1 MADEANAAIE
11 GQDASGVEA
20 APAPVKKTTKPKGS
34 LTVAK
39 DDAIFDG
46 EGGYLP
52 RGAKFDAVDDE
63 ASAELIDKGFAK

>member
-11 GQDASGVEA
+11 GQDASSA
-20 APAPVKKTTKPKGS
+20 QASATPTTKTTKPKGS